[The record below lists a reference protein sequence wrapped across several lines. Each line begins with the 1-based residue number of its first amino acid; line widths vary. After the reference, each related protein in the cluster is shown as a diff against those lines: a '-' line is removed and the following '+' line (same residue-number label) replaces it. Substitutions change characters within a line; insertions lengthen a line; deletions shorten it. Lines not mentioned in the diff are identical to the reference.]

1 MEIKGN
7 EKADQMA
14 KQAAMTPT
22 DSNIRPLKSA
32 RATDIQKTIQI
43 QWTKQWKQGR
53 ENAAQLCN
61 ITT

>member
-14 KQAAMTPT
+14 KQAVMTPT

-32 RATDIQKTIQI
+32 RATDIQKTIQM
-43 QWTKQWKQGR
+43 
-53 ENAAQLCN
+53 
-61 ITT
+61 

>member
-1 MEIKGN
+1 MEIEGN

-22 DSNIRPLKSA
+22 DSNMRPLKSA
-32 RATDIQKTIQI
+32 RVTDIQKTIQI

-53 ENAAQLCN
+53 ENAAQLRN